1 MPLQLLADV
10 FIAYVLDLIAGDPYW
25 LPHPVRAIG
34 WLVKRLEPLLRKIIS
49 GGKAHGHG
57 DMGRRERYAGL
68 VLAAA
73 VPSIAFL
80 TVWAVLGAAMLVSP
94 WLFHAVNIY
103 FIYSSLAARCMA
115 NEAGRVHAVL
125 AAGDIAEARR
135 RLSMLVGRETEGLS
149 EAGVIRGAVETT
161 AENTVDGVM
170 SPVIYAAAGS
180 VLGIGAPLA
189 YAFKAVSTLDS
200 MVGYM
205 NERYINFG
213 RASAKADDAA
223 NYIPARLSG
232 IIIPLAA
239 LLCGMNFRGSV
250 KIMLRDRRN
259 HKSPNCAYPEAAVAG
274 ALGIQIGGSNVYFG
288 RTVEKPVIG
297 DPGIELKPSHI
308 RDTIRLMY
316 AASAITLVVALGAA
330 AAVKFLL

>member
-1 MPLQLLADV
+1 MPFQLLADV
-10 FIAYVLDLIAGDPYW
+10 FIAYVLDLVFGDPHW
-25 LPHPVRAIG
+25 LPHPVRGIG
-34 WLVKRLEPLLRKIIS
+34 WLVKRLERVLREIIS
-49 GGKAHGHG
+49 GGKAHSHK

-68 VLAAA
+68 VLAVAA
-73 VPSIAFL
+73 PLITLAS
-80 TVWAVLGAAMLVSP
+80 VWAILGAAMLVSP
-94 WLFHAVNIY
+94 WLFHAANIY

-115 NEAGRVHAVL
+115 NEAGRVYAVL
-125 AAGDIAEARR
+125 AEGDIAGARR
-135 RLSMLVGRETEGLS
+135 RLSMLVGRETKELS
-149 EAGVIRGAVETT
+149 EPEVIRGAVETT
-161 AENTVDGVM
+161 AENTVDGVI
-170 SPVIYAAAGS
+170 SPVIYAAVGS
-180 VLGIGAPLA
+180 VFGIGAPLA

-239 LLCGMNFRGSV
+239 LLCGMDFRGSMR
-250 KIMLRDRRN
+250 IMLRDRRN

-274 ALGIQIGGSNVYFG
+274 ALGVQIGGSNVYFG
-288 RTVEKPVIG
+288 QTVEKPAIG
-297 DPGIELKPSHI
+297 DPRVLLRPSHI

-316 AASAITLVVALGAA
+316 AASAITVAVALGAA